1 VTSLWEQTKAT
12 TNGRAGL
19 AAFLV
24 ELAFMLAGAALFC
37 IAMVVGA
44 VTLAVIAGACTLVL
58 ALLTPAVTAYAQG
71 YRRAPDVDAVLGT
84 AGGIWHVTARRWEV
98 GDSVTLD
105 HRRCRLRSC
114 VQRADRPFAL
124 PRRAVYFFTADPAH
138 AHVLGNVARSRARY
152 VYRLTD
158 PTTDGDV
165 FSRGIAV
172 AVTGDVRAVI
182 AERHEW
188 GE

>member
-1 VTSLWEQTKAT
+1 MKSLWEQTKAT

-19 AAFLV
+19 AVFLV

-44 VTLAVIAGACTLVL
+44 PTVATIAGACTLVL
-58 ALLTPAVTAYAQG
+58 ALLTPAATAYAQG
-71 YRRAPDVDAVLGT
+71 YRRAPDADAVLGT
-84 AGGIWHVTARRWEV
+84 GKSVWHVTAKRWEV
-98 GDSVTLD
+98 GDAVILD

-124 PRRAVYFFTADPAH
+124 PRRAVYFFTTDPAH

-152 VYRLTD
+152 IYRLTNL
-158 PTTDGDV
+158 TTDGDA
-165 FSRGIAV
+165 FSRDIAV
-172 AVTGDVRAVI
+172 AVTGDVHAVI
-182 AERHEW
+182 AERREW
-188 GE
+188 GD